1 MQLLDQLRPIFQ
13 VAVAQN
19 AGLAK
24 QFPGLAQMLGAQ
36 KAVAKLATAT
46 RKQNAKTKAVAD
58 AAAAQAAAVSSA
70 VAAATAPT
78 TTAKTVTVSV

>member
-19 AGLAK
+19 AALAK
-24 QFPGLAQMLGAQ
+24 QFPGLVAMFGAP
-36 KAVAKLATAT
+36 KAIAAKGGVT

-58 AAAAQAAAVSSA
+58 AAAAQAAAVASA
-70 VAAATAPT
+70 VAAATAPA